1 MPCYSSVL
9 YLFVSEVS
17 SLFLKQRLKK
27 EKSSV
32 KREWMFLNEW
42 ILNEFWMNEFVSLCL
57 PVSHVTPLKNVF
69 QNLGK
74 VCHFNFQNSVKSQE
88 IGFLREQVKFLLS
101 WVLPA
106 DLSYICGI
114 FSFGIKKN
122 WKEKTCSDFYIHNT
136 YRKMA
141 VYKIRNTNILLY
153 LLSGWNEIQKPYFET
168 WRIFGW
174 DGYASE
180 FLGS

>member
-32 KREWMFLNEW
+32 KRERML
-42 ILNEFWMNEFVSLCL
+42 VSLCL

-74 VCHFNFQNSVKSQE
+74 LCHFNFQNSVKSQE
-88 IGFLREQVKFLLS
+88 IGFLSEQVKFLLS

-122 WKEKTCSDFYIHNT
+122 WKEKTCWDFYIHNT